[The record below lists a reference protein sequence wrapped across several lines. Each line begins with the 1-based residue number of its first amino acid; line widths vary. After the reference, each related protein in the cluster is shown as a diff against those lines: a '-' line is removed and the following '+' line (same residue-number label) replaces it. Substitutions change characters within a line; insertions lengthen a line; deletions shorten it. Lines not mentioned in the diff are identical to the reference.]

1 MAMIRCEG
9 CGDTHYFTAEML
21 EKAVRQFQAGM
32 GHVVSRDYPYRWED
46 LDKSQMVTQVKPKC
60 LYEIEGIKPKEPK
73 KRGRPR
79 KDVARNS
86 R

>member
-1 MAMIRCEG
+1 MALIRCEG
-9 CGDTHYFTAEML
+9 CGQNHYFTADML
-21 EKAVRQFQAGM
+21 ERLVKRFQDGM

-60 LYEIEGIKPKEPK
+60 LYEIDGIVPKEPK

-79 KDVARNS
+79 KDVPRNS
-86 R
+86 